1 MYLRTTKR
9 QNQDGTV
16 VEYYQLAHNFRHPET
31 NKPVA
36 RIIHNFGRADQ
47 LDRQSLVR
55 LCHSIARVC
64 GLEFPESEATAASAP
79 EVSRLPS
86 DLKLLRTLERR
97 FHTFSGQNVG

>member
-9 QNQDGTV
+9 QNKDGSV

-36 RIIHNFGRADQ
+36 QIIHNFGRADQ

-64 GLEFPESEATAASAP
+64 GIEIPDT
-79 EVSRLPS
+79 
-86 DLKLLRTLERR
+86 K
-97 FHTFSGQNVG
+97 FSFKCNKPAL